1 MSRLEPRRTLRSTKE
16 LPSSAGFHFVNLC
29 PSWLMVSSMLTE
41 IILEA
46 WIALRR
52 NYTRSLL
59 TMLGIVWGIATV
71 TLLIAYGSSFR
82 RILVGGFD
90 AFGKSVV
97 ICWPQQTSEQ
107 PGGQR
112 AGKKV
117 RLEQA
122 DLDIVKETAPL
133 VKHVCLETVNRPGIS
148 YGERM
153 VGTAAIRGVCP
164 EYGEMRNEVPSE
176 GRWISAGDELERRRV
191 VFLGGRV
198 REQLFS
204 GRPAI
209 GETVQIGGVHF
220 TVIGVMARKIQL
232 SNYFSSDDDSAWI
245 PYSAAGDVWN
255 TKYAAVMVFEPVAPQ
270 FEKKAQAQVLAAIA
284 SRQQFSP
291 TDPKA
296 FQMFGRDEFRPVI
309 DGLTIGLQVLLTFV
323 GTLTLGIGGVGVMN
337 IMLVSVD
344 ERIREIG
351 LRRALGAK
359 KWQIKLQFLAE
370 TLLIMLLGGAAG
382 VLLSYGIAAAVGT
395 LPLMGP
401 LFEDDSGKADIH
413 LQISLATVMLSTLV
427 LLAVGVASGLV
438 PALRASKLGSGR
450 SAAIRVKRLSS

>member
-1 MSRLEPRRTLRSTKE
+1 M
-16 LPSSAGFHFVNLC
+16 LPAYV
-29 PSWLMVSSMLTE
+29 
-41 IILEA
+41 LEA

-82 RILVGGFD
+82 SILVGGVD

-122 DLDIVKETAPL
+122 DLDMVKETAPL

-164 EYGEMRNEVPSE
+164 EYGEMRNEVPAE
-176 GRWISAGDELERRRV
+176 GRWINASDQLERRRV
-191 VFLGGRV
+191 AFLGGRI

-204 GRPAI
+204 GRPAV
-209 GETVQIGGVHF
+209 GETVTIGGVRF
-220 TVIGVMARKIQL
+220 TVIGVMARKIQM
-232 SNYFSSDDDSAWI
+232 SNYFSSDDESVWI
-245 PYSAAGDVWN
+245 PYSAAGDLWN
-255 TKYAAVMVFEPVAPQ
+255 TRYAAVMVFEPVAPQ
-270 FEKKAQAQVLAAIA
+270 FEKKAMAQVLAAVA
-284 SRQQFSP
+284 TRQQFSP

-309 DGLTIGLQVLLTFV
+309 DALTIGLQVLLTFI
-323 GTLTLGIGGVGVMN
+323 GTLTLGIGGVGVTH

-344 ERIREIG
+344 KRIREIG
-351 LRRALGAK
+351 LRRALGARK
-359 KWQIKLQFLAE
+359 RHIKLQFLAE
-370 TLLIMLLGGAAG
+370 TFLIMLVGGAIG
-382 VLLSYGIAAAVGT
+382 VLLSYLIA
-395 LPLMGP
+395 
-401 LFEDDSGKADIH
+401 
-413 LQISLATVMLSTLV
+413 
-427 LLAVGVASGLV
+427 
-438 PALRASKLGSGR
+438 
-450 SAAIRVKRLSS
+450 

>member
-1 MSRLEPRRTLRSTKE
+1 
-16 LPSSAGFHFVNLC
+16 
-29 PSWLMVSSMLTE
+29 MLTE
-41 IILEA
+41 IIREA
-46 WIALRR
+46 WIALKR

-82 RILVGGFD
+82 NILVGGFN

-97 ICWPQQTSEQ
+97 ICWAQQTSEQ

-117 RLEQA
+117 VFEQA
-122 DLDIVKETAPL
+122 DVDMVKETAPL
-133 VKHVCLETVNRPGIS
+133 VKHVCRETVNRPGIA
-148 YGERM
+148 YGDRM

-176 GRWISAGDELERRRV
+176 GRWFNASDELERRRV
-191 VFLGGRV
+191 AFLGGRI

-204 GRPAI
+204 GRPAV
-209 GETVQIGGVHF
+209 GETVLIGGVRF
-220 TVIGVMARKIQL
+220 TVIGIMARKIQL

-245 PYSAAGDVWN
+245 PFSTAGDLWN
-255 TKYAAVMVFEPVAPQ
+255 TRYAPVLLFEPVAPQ
-270 FEKKAQAQVLAAIA
+270 FEKPAMAQVLAAVA
-284 SRQQFSP
+284 TRQQFSP
-291 TDPKA
+291 TDKKA
-296 FQMFGRDEFRPVI
+296 IQMFGRDEFRPVI
-309 DGLTIGLQVLLTFV
+309 DALTIGLQVLLTFV

-351 LRRALGAK
+351 LRRALGARK
-359 KWQIKLQFLAE
+359 RHIQFQFLAE
-370 TLLIMLLGGAAG
+370 TLLIMLLGGAIG
-382 VLLSYGIAAAVGT
+382 VLLSYAIAAAVGT

-401 LFEDDSGKADIH
+401 LFEDDSGKGDIH
-413 LQISLATVMLSTLV
+413 LQISLMTVTLSAIV
-427 LLAVGVASGLV
+427 LLIVGVISGLV
-438 PALRASKLGSGR
+438 PALRASKLDPVEALR
-450 SAAIRVKRLSS
+450 YE

>member
-1 MSRLEPRRTLRSTKE
+1 
-16 LPSSAGFHFVNLC
+16 
-29 PSWLMVSSMLTE
+29 MLTE
-41 IILEA
+41 IIREA
-46 WIALRR
+46 WVALKR
-52 NYTRSLL
+52 NLTRTFL

-71 TLLIAYGSSFR
+71 TLLIAYGNSFR
-82 RILVGGFD
+82 QILVGGFD

-117 RLEQA
+117 VLEQA

-133 VKHVCLETVNRPGIS
+133 VKYACLETVRRPSIA
-148 YGERM
+148 YGDRM
-153 VGTAAIRGVCP
+153 VGTDPVRGVCP

-176 GRWISAGDELERRRV
+176 GRWLNAEDELERRRV
-191 VFLGGRV
+191 IFLGGKLK
-198 REQLFS
+198 EDLFS
-204 GRPAI
+204 GRPAV
-209 GETVQIGGVHF
+209 GETVMVQGVRF

-232 SNYFSSDDDSAWI
+232 SNYFSSDDDSSWI
-245 PYSAAGDVWN
+245 PYSTAGDLWN
-255 TKYAAVMVFEPVAPQ
+255 TRYAAVLVFEPIAPQ
-270 FEKKAQAQVLAAIA
+270 FEKRAMAQVLAAIA
-284 SRQQFSP
+284 TRQQFSP

-309 DGLTIGLQVLLTFV
+309 DGITIGLEVLLTFI
-323 GTLTLGIGGVGVMN
+323 GALTLGIGGVGVMN
-337 IMLVSVD
+337 IMLVSVE

-359 KWQIKLQFLAE
+359 KVHIKLQFLSE
-370 TLLIMLLGGAAG
+370 TLLIMFLGGVIGVLVSYVVAAG
-382 VLLSYGIAAAVGT
+382 VGT

-413 LQISLATVMLSTLV
+413 LHISVMTLAVSTLV
-427 LLAVGVASGLV
+427 LLLVGMISGLI
-438 PALRASKLGSGR
+438 PALRASKLDPVEALR
-450 SAAIRVKRLSS
+450 YE